1 MSDKFLGEVV
11 WFDARRGYGF
21 IAWEKNNIKQKD
33 LFLHFSDINVEGFKT
48 VNKGQKVEFKL
59 GENKNGVAKAIEVTS
74 VTVS

>member
-21 IAWEKNNIKQKD
+21 ISWEKDNVKQKD
-33 LFLHFSDINVEGFKT
+33 IFLHFSDLNVEGFKT
-48 VNKGQKVEFKL
+48 VNKGQKIEFKL
-59 GENKNGVAKAIEVTS
+59 GKNKNDVLKAVEVTL